1 MSGHNKWSSI
11 KHKKGAADAKR
22 GKIFSKISREIIV
35 AVIAGGSDPDANP
48 MLRTIIQKGRAA
60 NMPMDNI
67 KRAIKKGSGEG
78 SDAVQYHELVY
89 EGYAADG
96 VGLIVE
102 VLTDNQNRASAE
114 IKHRLTHSGA
124 SLAQQGSVSRN
135 FTRRGEIYVD
145 VDKAD
150 EEQLMEVALEAGA
163 EDMTMEGDAYRIVT
177 DPSPFVDIVEAI
189 EKAGIEI
196 SDSGVNLVPD
206 LTVPVTDK
214 STAIKLLKLI
224 DAIDDL
230 EDVKNVYANYEITD
244 ALMEEI
250 ASQEE

>member
-89 EGYAADG
+89 
-96 VGLIVE
+96 
-102 VLTDNQNRASAE
+102 
-114 IKHRLTHSGA
+114 
-124 SLAQQGSVSRN
+124 
-135 FTRRGEIYVD
+135 
-145 VDKAD
+145 
-150 EEQLMEVALEAGA
+150 
-163 EDMTMEGDAYRIVT
+163 
-177 DPSPFVDIVEAI
+177 
-189 EKAGIEI
+189 
-196 SDSGVNLVPD
+196 
-206 LTVPVTDK
+206 
-214 STAIKLLKLI
+214 
-224 DAIDDL
+224 
-230 EDVKNVYANYEITD
+230 
-244 ALMEEI
+244 
-250 ASQEE
+250 